1 MTRSATIAVLVIL
14 AGCATQGQNGGSKA
28 QKDAADIQNR
38 ARIHTELGVLY
49 AGAGQMKTAVEEFKE
64 ALAADPDY
72 APAHSQLGL
81 VYMALG
87 EDRQAQQSFERAL
100 RIDRNDSSANINYG
114 MFLCR
119 RKREKEAYK
128 YFMNALKNPLYTTPE
143 NAYANAGVCARMQG
157 DDVKAEDWLRKALA
171 LQPNQP
177 QALYQLAEIQFKRG
191 DRQGART
198 LLDRHLQVIS
208 NPSADALWL
217 GARIAYSLGDR
228 NALGSYGT
236 QLNNRYPDSD
246 QTKAFNEG
254 RFK

>member
-1 MTRSATIAVLVIL
+1 MTRSATILVLVIL
-14 AGCATQGQNGGSKA
+14 AGCATQGQNGGSNAKT
-28 QKDAADIQNR
+28 DADIENR

-72 APAHSQLGL
+72 APAHNQLGL

-100 RIDRNDSSANINYG
+100 RIDPNDPSANNNYG

-191 DRQGART
+191 DRQGARI

-217 GARIAYSLGDR
+217 GARIADSLGDR

>member
-1 MTRSATIAVLVIL
+1 MMRAATVVVLAIL
-14 AGCATQGQNGGSKA
+14 AGCATPGQNGGSKS
-28 QKDAADIQNR
+28 QTAADIQNR
-38 ARIHTELGVLY
+38 ARIHTELGALY
-49 AGAGQMKTAVEEFKE
+49 AGAGQMKTATEEFKE
-64 ALAADPDY
+64 ALAADPNY
-72 APAHSQLGL
+72 APAHNQLGL
-81 VYMALG
+81 VHMTLG

-100 RIDRNDSSANINYG
+100 RIDPNDPSANNNYG

-119 RKREKEAYK
+119 RKREKEAFK

-157 DDVKAEDWLRKALA
+157 DDAKAEDWLRKALA

-177 QALYQLAEIQFKRG
+177 QALYQLADIQFRRG

-208 NPSADALWL
+208 NASPEALWL
-217 GARIAYSLGDR
+217 GARIADSLDDR
-228 NALGSYGT
+228 SALARFGT
-236 QLNNRYPDSD
+236 QLNNRYPDAD